1 MLGWWIIVSTHTPE
15 ERDRADQD
23 TKRSGVLA
31 QWEAGVEGVF
41 WIEDLVGSGRA
52 KKLSRSGYPN
62 RYTVRASDVLP
73 LLYATPTPSGETK
86 VAGIDGPLGVV
97 WGGMNEFHA
106 ERADRCPADLM
117 LTVDAWDQ
125 S

>member
-23 TKRSGVLA
+23 TKRTGVLA
-31 QWEAGVEGVF
+31 QWEAGVEGVL
-41 WIEDLVGSGRA
+41 WIEDLVGSGQA

-62 RYTVRASDVLP
+62 RYTARASEVFPMLR
-73 LLYATPTPSGETK
+73 ATFTATGDAK
-86 VAGIDGPLGVV
+86 FAGADGPLGPV
-97 WGGMNEFHA
+97 WQDKNEFN
-106 ERADRCPADLM
+106 EDRVALCPADRI
-117 LTVDAWDQ
+117 LTIDAWDQ